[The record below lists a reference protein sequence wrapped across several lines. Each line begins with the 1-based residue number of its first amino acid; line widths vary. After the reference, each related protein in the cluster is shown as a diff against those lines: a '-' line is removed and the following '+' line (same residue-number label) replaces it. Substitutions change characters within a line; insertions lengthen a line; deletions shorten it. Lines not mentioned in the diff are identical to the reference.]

1 MPFYIGKGSIKRS
14 KTICGRNTYW
24 KNIVNKA
31 DGFKVEYF
39 VKDVD
44 EELAFLVEMEAIDA
58 FRKRGITLCNLTDG
72 GEGTKGKALSPEL
85 IERIASKNR
94 GKKRTLEQIKKMSA
108 LKTGRKLSPETIA
121 KMSAAKKGKP
131 PNNMGKVYKVKKP
144 FTEEHRAKM
153 SMAHQGKKQSEETRL
168 KRSLATKGRPK
179 SEETKMRMKLAQSSP
194 ESRALQSE
202 RMKAVRANKKW
213 STKKLVNPPVS
224 PSSQPLPWS
233 A

>member
-1 MPFYIGKGSIKRS
+1 MYYIYQHLRNDNNSIFYVGKGKGYRCNQ
-14 KTICGRNTYW
+14 KNGRNIYW
-24 KNIVNKA
+24 RRVVEKCN
-31 DGFKVEYF
+31 GFTVQKVATNL
-39 VKDVD
+39 D
-44 EELAFLVEMEAIDA
+44 EELAFLAEIELIDKY
-58 FRKRGITLCNLTDG
+58 KRLGLRLANLSDG
-72 GEGTKGKALSPEL
+72 GEGSSGYVFTD
-85 IERIASKNR
+85 
-94 GKKRTLEQIKKMSA
+94 EQRE
-108 LKTGRKLSPETIA
+108 KTRLANIGRKLSPETIA